1 MNSVLFKRMVLVCSI
16 VSLIAAC
23 DSKYRHTPLPSTS
36 NVVILGDSLTYG
48 TGAGSGED
56 YASILAGNTGWNV
69 INEGV
74 PGNTS
79 YDGLARLSQILEA
92 HESGEQKID
101 LLIVELGG
109 NDFLKHVPKTETVS
123 NLKAILDQAKAKS
136 INTVLIA
143 IPEFSPVGAAF
154 GALSDHPLYENLA
167 EETDTPLIEDLFS
180 DVLAKNS
187 LKADPI
193 HPNAAGYRL
202 VATELQNALIDLG
215 FLKKN

>member
-1 MNSVLFKRMVLVCSI
+1 MLKRWCLVFCI
-16 VSLIAAC
+16 VFAVTAC
-23 DSKYRHTPLPSTS
+23 DRDYKHAPLPTTS

-56 YASILAGNTGWNV
+56 YASILASNTGWNV

-79 YDGLARLSQILEA
+79 YQGLARLSQILEA

-109 NDFLKHVPKTETVS
+109 NDFLKHVPEPETVN
-123 NLKAILDQAKAKS
+123 NLKSILNQAKAKR
-136 INTVLIA
+136 INTALIA

-154 GALSDHPLYENLA
+154 GALSDHPLYEKLA
-167 EETDTPLIEDLFS
+167 DETDTPLIEDLFS

-193 HPNAAGYRL
+193 HPNAEGYRL
-202 VATELQNALIDLG
+202 VASELQIALIDLG

>member
-1 MNSVLFKRMVLVCSI
+1 MKSAMFKRWCLVFCL
-16 VSLIAAC
+16 VFVFAAC
-23 DSKYRHTPLPSTS
+23 DSKYRHNPLPSTS

-56 YASILAGNTGWNV
+56 YASILASNTGWNI
-69 INEGV
+69 INAGV

-79 YDGLARLSQILEA
+79 YDGLARLPQILEA
-92 HESGEQKID
+92 HENGEQKID

-109 NDFLKHVPKTETVS
+109 NDFLRHVPEPETVN
-123 NLKAILDQAKAKS
+123 NLKSILSQAKAKS
-136 INTVLIA
+136 INTALIA
-143 IPEFSPVGAAF
+143 IPKFSPVGAAF
-154 GALSDHPLYENLA
+154 GALSDHPLYEKLA
-167 EETDTPLIEDLFS
+167 DETDTPLIEDLFS

-193 HPNAAGYRL
+193 HPNAEGYRL